1 MAAAGT
7 AAAAAGVLSIHSP
20 DTGLFSP
27 VHGRPIR
34 PLPKRTLRD
43 RLSPESSKAI
53 LSPPAPP
60 NPTPLFYLPYTYPP
74 PPGGSTGSPSGHG
87 SHEQNDSSDEDD
99 VSNASVGRF
108 SSSGQLDDAH
118 DQGIGGPNDGG
129 YDWSEN
135 TNNKKK
141 RKIPT
146 PAHPGGASSNGFTT
160 TGHNYATQY
169 SQVSTGTSVHSTP
182 RRYRSAGTQRS
193 PLSTLSSGGNGGMR
207 RVKRFP
213 GTPSVASGAY
223 SESGS
228 KSPGAGGTDDAP
240 NTPDKENRFERPGI
254 NAPTSPF
261 TFKCDSPVSAN
272 LAYSHPPPNVGANYQ
287 RSMSTVGTQTSPNM
301 SGNNSYPQQQKK
313 KSAAR
318 AAARR
323 EYLQQQR
330 LKQRHANGNKGEIW
344 ICEFCEYEAIFGQPP
359 EALMRQYDIR
369 DRRERR
375 ERKEAENRRRRAEER
390 LQRKG
395 RKTSTKNTKKQ
406 HAHTNVHSSAHNA
419 PPPPPPPSQTDSQGT
434 QSDHTPIPSATTTPA
449 LKPHHPGKNH
459 HHHHHHHVHGD
470 GCQHDHREYGN
481 GTAYRNGHGGS

>member
-1 MAAAGT
+1 MAAAE
-7 AAAAAGVLSIHSP
+7 AAAAA

-34 PLPKRTLRD
+34 PVPKRTLRD

-74 PPGGSTGSPSGHG
+74 PPGGSAGSPSGHG
-87 SHEQNDSSDEDD
+87 SHEHNDSSDEDD
-99 VSNASVGRF
+99 VSNESVGRF
-108 SSSGQLDDAH
+108 SSSGHMDDAH
-118 DQGIGGPNDGG
+118 DQGLGGPNDGG

-146 PAHPGGASSNGFTT
+146 PAHPGGGASSNGFTA

-169 SQVSTGTSVHSTP
+169 SQTTGGTPANSTP

-193 PLSTLSSGGNGGMR
+193 PLSSISSGGNGGMR

-213 GTPSVASGAY
+213 GTPSSGTY
-223 SESGS
+223 SEARSQ
-228 KSPGAGGTDDAP
+228 SPGPGGTDEIP
-240 NTPDKENRFERPGI
+240 NTPDKENRIDRSGI

-272 LAYSHPPPNVGANYQ
+272 LAYSHPPPNVGAYQ
-287 RSMSTVGTQTSPNM
+287 RSMSTVGTQTSPSM
-301 SGNNSYPQQQKK
+301 SGGNAYPEQRKK

-323 EYLQQQR
+323 EFLQQQR
-330 LKQRHANGNKGEIW
+330 LRQRLASGNKGEIW
-344 ICEFCEYEAIFGQPP
+344 ICEFCEYESIFGQPP

-395 RKTSTKNTKKQ
+395 RKTSTKTKKQ
-406 HAHTNVHSSAHNA
+406 HAHGGAHVNAHGA
-419 PPPPPPPSQTDSQGT
+419 PPPPPPSKTESQGT
-434 QSDHTPIPSATTTPA
+434 QSDDTPIPSASATPA
-449 LKPHHPGKNH
+449 LKPQKHNH
-459 HHHHHHHVHGD
+459 HHHHHHIHGD
-470 GCQHDHREYGN
+470 GCQHEHHHDYGS
-481 GTAYRNGHGGS
+481 GTAYRNGHGGA

>member
-1 MAAAGT
+1 M
-7 AAAAAGVLSIHSP
+7 
-20 DTGLFSP
+20 FSP

-34 PLPKRTLRD
+34 PLPKRNLRD

-60 NPTPLFYLPYTYPP
+60 NPTPLFYLPYTYPQ
-74 PPGGSTGSPSGHG
+74 PPGGSNGSPPGNG
-87 SHEQNDSSDEDD
+87 SHEHNDSSDDDD
-99 VSNASVGRF
+99 VSNASIGRF
-108 SSSGQLDDAH
+108 SNSGHPDDGH
-118 DQGIGGPNDGG
+118 DQGLGGPNDGG

-146 PAHPGGASSNGFTT
+146 PAHPSGGSNGLSTT
-160 TGHNYATQY
+160 NHNYATQY
-169 SQVSTGTSVHSTP
+169 SQASGGTSTHSTP

-193 PLSTLSSGGNGGMR
+193 PLSTLSGGSNGAMR

-213 GTPSVASGAY
+213 GTGSAGVGTNPDPSR
-223 SESGS
+223 
-228 KSPGAGGTDDAP
+228 KSPGPGGTDEAP
-240 NTPDKENRFERPGI
+240 DSPDKENRIDKSGI

-272 LAYSHPPPNVGANYQ
+272 LAYSHPPPGVNGNYQ

-301 SGNNSYPQQQKK
+301 SGSNSYPPQPKK

-318 AAARR
+318 EAARR
-323 EYLQQQR
+323 QYLQQQR
-330 LKQRHANGNKGEIW
+330 LRQRQASGNKGEIW

-395 RKTSTKNTKKQ
+395 RKTSGKNNKKQ
-406 HAHTNVHSSAHNA
+406 HNHNINSQSNAHNA
-419 PPPPPPPSQTDSQGT
+419 PPPPPPSQTDSQGT
-434 QSDHTPIPSATTTPA
+434 QSDHTPIPSATATPA
-449 LKPHHPGKNH
+449 LKPHQPGKH
-459 HHHHHHHVHGD
+459 HHHHHHHIHGESCHHDHSNGVGYGD
-470 GCQHDHREYGN
+470 GYG
-481 GTAYRNGHGGS
+481 GA

>member
-7 AAAAAGVLSIHSP
+7 AAAAA

-87 SHEQNDSSDEDD
+87 SHEHNDSSDEDD

-213 GTPSVASGAY
+213 GTPSAVSGAY
-223 SESGS
+223 SESGN

-406 HAHTNVHSSAHNA
+406 HAHTNAHSSAHNA

>member
-1 MAAAGT
+1 MSIVQI
-7 AAAAAGVLSIHSP
+7 VLKVLFPSDQP
-20 DTGLFSP
+20 ADPGLFSP

-74 PPGGSTGSPSGHG
+74 PPGGSAGSPSGHG
-87 SHEQNDSSDEDD
+87 SHDHNDSSDDDD

-118 DQGIGGPNDGG
+118 DQGLGESNDGS

-146 PAHPGGASSNGFTT
+146 PAHPGASSNGFAT
-160 TGHNYATQY
+160 TGHSYATQY
-169 SQVSTGTSVHSTP
+169 SQTPGGASAHSTP

-193 PLSTLSSGGNGGMR
+193 PLSSISGAGNGGVR

-213 GTPSVASGAY
+213 GPPSSTA
-223 SESGS
+223 GS
-228 KSPGAGGTDDAP
+228 ATYADTSNGSPVPSAAEEVLP
-240 NTPDKENRFERPGI
+240 NTPDKENRIDKSGI

-272 LAYSHPPPNVGANYQ
+272 LAYSHPPPNMGANYQ
-287 RSMSTVGTQTSPNM
+287 RSVSTVGTQTSPNI
-301 SGNNSYPQQQKK
+301 SGSNAYPQTPKK

-323 EYLQQQR
+323 EFLQQQR
-330 LKQRHANGNKGEIW
+330 LRQRQASGNKGEIW

-395 RKTSTKNTKKQ
+395 RKTNTKSNKKQ
-406 HAHTNVHSSAHNA
+406 PAHNHVQGSAHHA
-419 PPPPPPPSQTDSQGT
+419 PPPPSQTDSQGT
-434 QSDHTPIPSATTTPA
+434 QSDDTPIQSATATPA
-449 LKPHHPGKNH
+449 LKPHTPGKPQS
-459 HHHHHHHVHGD
+459 HHHHVHGE
-470 GCQHDHREYGN
+470 GCQHDGYGN
-481 GTAYRNGHGGS
+481 GTAYRNGHGGA